1 MHEARLFREEPASE
15 REIEARERVLTGK
28 CDARYGLFFPG
39 VGQLCRGRT
48 AEGALIVGLGVGELG
63 AAIASG
69 VKNGFSQPGAGVPL
83 LAFGDLL
90 TLSVMDA
97 VLETQRAARLPYVP
111 QETLSELARA
121 PFSAEVMA
129 KPAVWAGILGSLAA
143 GLLVSRILD
152 GPLDTQNF
160 AKRPVLFGREMNSAP
175 GYLAA
180 GAIGA
185 GLFEHVA
192 LAEETAFR
200 GLLQGGWTRSH
211 GEQTGWIYGSL
222 AFGLVHASNI
232 FFLPENQRLSYLA
245 VGVPFI
251 TLLGSYIG
259 MAYRWSDF
267 SLGPPVAIHFWYD
280 FLIEAVA
287 FAADPKNS
295 PLAVTW
301 AVPF

>member
-1 MHEARLFREEPASE
+1 MHQARLFHEEPASG
-15 REIEARERVLTGK
+15 REIEARERVRSGK
-28 CDARYGLFFPG
+28 CDVRYGLLFPG
-39 VGQLCRGRT
+39 LGQLCRRHT
-48 AEGALIVGLGVGELG
+48 AEGALIAGLGVAELG
-63 AAIASG
+63 VGIASG
-69 VKNGFSQPGAGVPL
+69 VKNGFSQPGAAVPL

-111 QETLSELARA
+111 QETLAELARA
-121 PFSAEVMA
+121 PFSLEVMSR
-129 KPAVWAGILGSLAA
+129 PAVWAGILGSLAA
-143 GLLVSRILD
+143 GLLVSRIMD

-160 AKRPVLFGREMNSAP
+160 AKRPVLFGREVNSAP

-200 GLLQGGWTRSH
+200 GLLQGGWTRSD
-211 GEQTGWIYGSL
+211 GEQAGWAYSSL
-222 AFGLVHASNI
+222 AFGLVHATNI
-232 FFLPENQRLSYLA
+232 FFLPEHQRLTYLA

-251 TLLGSYIG
+251 TVLGSYIG

-280 FLIEAVA
+280 FLISAVG
-287 FAADPKNS
+287 FAADPRNS